1 MLLPLPPLATMARR
15 AVPTLLEGTVG
26 PIVAFYLGWSLG
38 GLIPG
43 LVLGAAWSL
52 GAVGLRLLRGQRVTG
67 LLVLSLVA
75 LAVRTVTSL
84 ATGSVFVYFL
94 QPTLGTFATA
104 LLFAGSVVVR
114 RPLTER
120 LSADL
125 VDLPETV
132 TEHPAMGRFHVTI
145 SLIWGATFAISGAL
159 GLWLLTSQSVG
170 TFLVAR
176 TAASGGLAA
185 LALGLSVLLFW
196 DLLRR
201 HELGTMVVR
210 S

>member
-1 MLLPLPPLATMARR
+1 MPLPLPPLASMARR
-15 AVPTLLEGTVG
+15 ALPTLLEGTIG
-26 PIVAFYLGWSLG
+26 PIVAFYLGYAAG
-38 GLIPG
+38 GLVPG
-43 LVLGAAWSL
+43 LALAGAWSV
-52 GAVGLRLLRGQRVTG
+52 GAVALRVSRGQRVSG

-104 LLFAGSVVVR
+104 LAFAGSAVLR

-125 VDLPETV
+125 VELPESV
-132 TEHPAMGRFHVTI
+132 TTHPAMGRFHVTI
-145 SLIWGATFAISGAL
+145 SLLWGLTFAASGAL

-170 TFLVAR
+170 TFLLAR
-176 TAASGGLAA
+176 TAASGGLTV
-185 LALGLSVLLFW
+185 LAIGLSVLLFW
-196 DLLRR
+196 DLVRR
-201 HELGTMVVR
+201 HDLGATPVP